1 MRDFYVVWTTM
12 WICGVKLRQIRDNI
26 GTKENVNSVTLKERK
41 TGPIDTANYKQIYFK
56 CKECFPGK
64 DFYELDG

>member
-41 TGPIDTANYKQIYFK
+41 TGPIDTANNK
-56 CKECFPGK
+56 
-64 DFYELDG
+64 